1 MRVFYA
7 LSSCLALL
15 LATGSLRAQT
25 PEPGV
30 YYKLTT
36 KFRGAGMPLDVYN
49 GGPQNNK
56 TRLDRD
62 QNVTG
67 QSWRFE
73 ETNDGYVRLT
83 TKFRGQGMCLDINPQ
98 NNRAELRPC
107 GNFTGQFWQIEP
119 DKSWVRLSTK
129 FRGPDM
135 CLDINPPNNHPEL
148 RRCGDFSGQF
158 WMLRKAN

>member
-1 MRVFYA
+1 MRSLCV
-7 LSSCLALL
+7 LTSCLLLL
-15 LATGSLRAQT
+15 LAAGPSRAQT
-25 PEPGV
+25 PEAGV

-36 KFRGAGMPLDVYN
+36 QFRGAGMPLDVYN

-67 QSWRFE
+67 QLWLFE
-73 ETNDGYVRLT
+73 ETTDGYFRLT
-83 TKFRGQGMCLDINPQ
+83 TKFRGRSMCLDINPP

-107 GNFTGQFWQIEP
+107 GNFTGQYWQIEP
-119 DKSWVRLSTK
+119 DKSWFRLSTA

-135 CLDINPPNNHPEL
+135 CLDISPTNNHPEL
-148 RRCGDFSGQF
+148 RRCGDFTGQM
-158 WMLRKAN
+158 WRLREAD